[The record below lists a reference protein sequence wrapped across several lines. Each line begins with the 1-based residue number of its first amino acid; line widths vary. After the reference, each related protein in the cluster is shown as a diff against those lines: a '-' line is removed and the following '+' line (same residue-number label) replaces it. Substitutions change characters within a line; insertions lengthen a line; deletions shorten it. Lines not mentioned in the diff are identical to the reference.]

1 MTRGYCRRVKHHGLR
16 LTLQLGLTQTIG
28 FASTYYLAAIL
39 ARPITQELGIP
50 FEQYF
55 LFSATAS
62 IISGLLGP
70 ILGRQIDRFGG
81 RLVLPFASVTIT
93 AGLVV
98 MSQAQTVAA
107 FFIAWVVL
115 GVGMAAGLYDAAFAS
130 VVEIQGESVQRTI
143 AGITLIAG
151 FASTI
156 GWPLTSAL
164 ESSLGW
170 RGAILVWAGINLAVA
185 LPLHIWLPG
194 YSRDIRR
201 HRRQNR
207 DEERAADTAVAP
219 RISVLSIILTAV
231 LFVLAGFAPSSM
243 AAHLPGVL
251 ESSGAS
257 DQAALAAAT
266 LLGPGQVL
274 ARLLQVLFPG
284 FFGPVRVAVFALLMH
299 PLAVAILFLAGPS
312 SVFAFAFVHGMG
324 SGFLTVAA
332 GILPLYLYGAKNYG
346 ERQGY
351 IMASADII
359 MAFTPAIFSIALTG
373 LGQLS
378 LGITAATGLVAL
390 AILWWLLSHRGPTAH
405 TH

>member
-1 MTRGYCRRVKHHGLR
+1 MPLHGLR
-16 LTLQLGLTQTIG
+16 LTLQLGFTQTIG

-39 ARPITQELGIP
+39 ARPITRELAIP

-70 ILGRQIDRFGG
+70 LLGRQIDRFGG
-81 RLVLPFASVTIT
+81 RLVLPFASITIT
-93 AGLVV
+93 AGLIM
-98 MSQAQTVAA
+98 MSQVTSVAG
-107 FFIAWVVL
+107 FFVSWVVL

-130 VVEIQGESVQRTI
+130 VVEIQGERAQRTI

-170 RGAILVWAGINLAVA
+170 RGAVLVWAGVNLALA

-194 YSRDIRR
+194 YSREIRR
-201 HRRQNR
+201 HRRRTR
-207 DEERAADTAVAP
+207 DDERENDTVVAP
-219 RISVLSIILTAV
+219 RIPVLSIVLTAL

-251 ESSGAS
+251 VSSGAS
-257 DQAALAAAT
+257 EQAALAAST

-284 FFGPVRVAVFALLMH
+284 FFGPVRVAIFALLLH
-299 PLAVAILFLAGPS
+299 PLAVGILFLNGPS

-359 MAFTPAIFSIALTG
+359 MAFTPAIFS
-373 LGQLS
+373 
-378 LGITAATGLVAL
+378 VAL
-390 AILWWLLSHRGPTAH
+390 VSFGPYSLLVTASAGTLALLILWWLVRGHNSQKGIKGDLA
-405 TH
+405 

>member
-1 MTRGYCRRVKHHGLR
+1 VAQHGLR

-39 ARPITQELGIP
+39 ARPITSELGIP

-55 LFSATAS
+55 VFSATAS

-81 RLVLPFASVTIT
+81 RLVLPFASITIT
-93 AGLVV
+93 GGLVV
-98 MSQAQTVAA
+98 MALSTSASA
-107 FFIAWVVL
+107 FFIAWVIL

-130 VVEIQGESVQRTI
+130 VVEIQGERAQRTI

-151 FASTI
+151 FASTV

-164 ESSLGW
+164 EHEWGW
-170 RGAILVWAGINLAVA
+170 RGTIVVWAAINLVIA

-194 YSRDIRR
+194 YDQNV
-201 HRRQNR
+201 RRQRRADR
-207 DEERAADTAVAP
+207 DGERATDTTAVP
-219 RISVLSIILTAV
+219 RISVLSIVLTAI

-243 AAHLPGVL
+243 AAHLPEIL
-251 ESSGAS
+251 ESSGS
-257 DQAALAAAT
+257 SGEIALAAAT

-274 ARLLQVLFPG
+274 ARLAQVLFPT
-284 FFGPVRVAVFALLMH
+284 FFGPVRVAVFALVMH
-299 PLAVAILFLAGPS
+299 PIAVAILLLTGPS
-312 SVFAFAFVHGMG
+312 SVFLFTFIHGMG

-359 MAFTPAIFSIALTG
+359 MAFTPAIFSLVLSA
-373 LGQLS
+373 LGQFS
-378 LGITAATGLVAL
+378 LLVSAATAVAAWGIL
-390 AILWWLLSHRGPTAH
+390 AWLLTHRKPPLAKD
-405 TH
+405 